1 MKSELNKLNPIARRD
16 FMMRTAQAALGV
28 TVLPSMNLAAAGA
41 TGPGTPGF
49 GKAKNVIFL
58 YMKGGMTHI
67 DTWDPKD
74 GATKGPT
81 DPIKVNAGSGNMDR
95 LGGSMTK
102 MAKLANKFAII
113 RSMSSKTGVH
123 DQGEYVMKTG
133 YEPRGTI
140 VHPCIGAWASHFLGR
155 IKGPTLPDSVVVN
168 RGDAFPGAGFFP
180 TTMSPIPISD
190 PLKGL
195 QNIKPTTSDD
205 QFKKRL
211 SLTDEFDMSFRKK
224 FQSDD
229 VKSYSE
235 FYDETVK
242 LMKSEDLKAFDL
254 AQEPQTVREKYGRDN
269 FGQGALLARRLVQ
282 AGVRFVEVQSGGWD
296 MHEGIDGRLSTVAA
310 NMDNVF
316 AALIE
321 DLISQGL
328 YESTLVVMCS
338 EFGRTPDINEND
350 GRDHYPL
357 AYSTVFAGGG
367 VKGGYVYGATDK
379 EGRRVAD
386 KQCTPQDFQATIG
399 HAMGLPVDEV
409 VMSPSNRPFTVGDKG
424 VPVVDLFA

>member
-1 MKSELNKLNPIARRD
+1 MKPAHNKLNPIARRD

-28 TVLPSMNLAAAGA
+28 TVMPSLNLAAAGT
-41 TGPGTPGF
+41 TGAGTPGF

-58 YMKGGMTHI
+58 WMGGGMTHI

-81 DPIKVNAGSGNMDR
+81 DPIKANAGSGNMDR
-95 LGGSMTK
+95 LGGTMEK
-102 MAKLANKFAII
+102 MAKVANKFSII

-123 DQGEYVMKTG
+123 DQGTYVMKTG

-168 RGDAFPGAGFFP
+168 SGNAFPGAGFFP
-180 TTMSPIPISD
+180 TTMSPIPISN
-190 PLKGL
+190 PETGL

-211 SLTDEFDMSFRKK
+211 SLTDEFDTSFRKK

-254 AQEPQTVREKYGRDN
+254 SQEPAAVREKFGRN
-269 FGQGALLARRLVQ
+269 SFGQGALLARRLVQ

-296 MHEGIDGRLSTVAA
+296 MHNTIDTALGTTAA
-310 NMDNVF
+310 TMDNVF

-321 DLISQGL
+321 DLVSNGL
-328 YESTLVVMCS
+328 FESTMIVMGS

-367 VKGGYVYGATDK
+367 VKGGFVYGSTDK

-424 VPVVDLFA
+424 VPVLDIFA

>member
-1 MKSELNKLNPIARRD
+1 MKPAHNKLNPIARRD

-28 TVLPSMNLAAAGA
+28 TVMPSLNLAAAGT
-41 TGPGTPGF
+41 TGAGTPGF

-58 YMKGGMTHI
+58 WMGGGMTHI

-81 DPIKVNAGSGNMDR
+81 DPIKANAGSGNMDR
-95 LGGSMTK
+95 LGGTMEK
-102 MAKLANKFAII
+102 MAKVANKFSII

-123 DQGEYVMKTG
+123 DQGTYVMKTG

-168 RGDAFPGAGFFP
+168 SGNAFPGAGFFP
-180 TTMSPIPISD
+180 TTMSPIPISN
-190 PLKGL
+190 PETGL

-211 SLTDEFDMSFRKK
+211 SLTDEFDTSFRKK

-254 AQEPQTVREKYGRDN
+254 TQEPAAVREKFGKNN

-296 MHEGIDGRLSTVAA
+296 MHNTIDTALGTTAA
-310 NMDNVF
+310 TMDSVF

-321 DLISQGL
+321 DLVSNGL
-328 YESTLVVMCS
+328 FESTMIVMGS

-367 VKGGYVYGATDK
+367 VKGGFVYGSTDK

-424 VPVVDLFA
+424 VPVLDIFA